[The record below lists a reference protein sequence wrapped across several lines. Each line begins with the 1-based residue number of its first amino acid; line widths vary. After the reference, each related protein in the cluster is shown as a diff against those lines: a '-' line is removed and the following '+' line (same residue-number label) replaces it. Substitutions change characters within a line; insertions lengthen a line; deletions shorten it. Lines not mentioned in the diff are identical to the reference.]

1 MGLNGCDGIAVG
13 KKADLAVIDL
23 NRPNMRPINNI
34 AKNIVYAGSKENV
47 RMTMIDGK
55 ILYEDGQFFMDEDP
69 LDVYRQTAK
78 IIERMEA

>member
-1 MGLNGCDGIAVG
+1 MGLEDCDCLAEG
-13 KKADLAVIDL
+13 KFADIIRIDMK
-23 NRPNMRPINNI
+23 RPNMQPEHDIL
-34 AKNIVYAGSKENV
+34 KNLVYSGSKENV